1 MNPQVTRVT
10 PQAHHHLLLEF
21 SNGEVRLF
29 DLTPRLDRGVFRA
42 LRDSPEFAQA
52 EVVNGSVE
60 WPGEID
66 LSFDTLY
73 LRSAPVRRETP
84 A

>member
-10 PQAHHHLLLEF
+10 PQAHHRLLLEF
-21 SNGEVRLF
+21 SNGEMRLF
-29 DLTPRLDRGVFRA
+29 DLTPWLDRGVFRA
-42 LRDSPEFAQA
+42 LRDGPEFAQA
-52 EVVNGSVE
+52 EVVDGSDE

-73 LRSAPVRRETP
+73 LRSVPARLQTP

>member
-1 MNPQVTRVT
+1 MNPRVTRLSVQ
-10 PQAHHHLLLEF
+10 PQHRLLLEF
-21 SNGEVRLF
+21 ENHEARLF
-29 DLTPRLDRGVFRA
+29 DLTPYLDRGVFRA
-42 LRDSPEFAQA
+42 LQNEHEFAKA
-52 EVVNGSVE
+52 FVVDGSVE

-73 LRSAPVRRETP
+73 LRSVALQATS

>member
-1 MNPQVTRVT
+1 MNPQVTRLT
-10 PQAHHHLLLEF
+10 PQVNHRLLLEF
-21 SNGEVRLF
+21 SNGEMRLF
-29 DLTPRLDRGVFRA
+29 DLTPWLDRGVFRA
-42 LRDSPEFAQA
+42 LRDSAEFAQA
-52 EVVNGSVE
+52 QVVDGSVE

-73 LRSAPVRRETP
+73 LRSVPVTQRTP